1 MRSGAEG
8 GTCGP
13 PHGSVV
19 FKLVCVCIV
28 LFVKDH
34 PALGGFDWLASG
46 YVRNASPELRKGAFH
61 LNLNSNGH

>member
-1 MRSGAEG
+1 MWAPTWFGCFQTG
-8 GTCGP
+8 
-13 PHGSVV
+13 
-19 FKLVCVCIV
+19 VCIV